1 MTINDRF
8 IPQTGYTETAS
19 FVTVKND
26 GSKEDI
32 SRALLREHRLTVFIN
47 ETRAMEIACTPTHL
61 PFLVTGRLIS
71 EGLISGMDDINILD
85 ICEKGLNAKV
95 FLKEGCE
102 IKSADHLDIPS
113 CCTDNKN
120 FITADQ
126 GLGSPVINGLRAM
139 DDAIF
144 TPEDIFRLTD
154 HANKDMKLHRETSGT
169 HSCYLYHEG
178 EVIFSCEDIGRHN
191 ALDKVIGKIYLDG
204 LSPERCAVFTT
215 GRTPLDMV
223 RKGIRARLGA
233 LVSKSVPTY
242 DAVMLAKEYG
252 LKLYSRAW
260 PDSYEKPHDLK
271 FPDIGPNHMQ

>member
-1 MTINDRF
+1 MTISDRF
-8 IPQTGYTETAS
+8 IPQTGYTENVS
-19 FVTVKND
+19 FVTVRND

-32 SRALLREHRLTVFIN
+32 SRTLLREHHLTVFIN

-71 EGLISGMDDINILD
+71 EGLISGADDINILD

-95 FLKEGCE
+95 FLKEGCG
-102 IKSADHLDIPS
+102 IKTTDLINVQS
-113 CCTDNKN
+113 CCNDNKN
-120 FITADQ
+120 FVTADR
-126 GLGSPVINGLRAM
+126 GSGAPGISDPTIM
-139 DDAIF
+139 DNEIF
-144 TPEDIFRLTD
+144 TPEDIFRLIS

-223 RKGIRARLGA
+223 RKGIRARLGV

-271 FPDIGPNHMQ
+271 FPDIGPNHI